1 HLPDV
6 LYFGSNK
13 VHRSYDKGETWEAI
27 SVDLTSGGEPGDV
40 PYGTITSL
48 HESPLEF
55 GLLAAGSDDGK
66 VWVTEDGGR
75 TWHDRSTG
83 LPSPLWVSRVELSGH
98 DRQRLLV
105 SLNGYRWDHFDAYV
119 YRSDDLGRTWTR
131 IGTDLP
137 AEPVNV
143 AREDPASGEIV
154 YVGTDHGLYVSL
166 DRGESFHPMRGQ
178 RAEAS
183 GDGTGD
189 WDSRM
194 MPNAPV
200 HDLTVQ
206 AREKDL
212 VVGTHGRSI
221 WIAPLDEVQQLTP
234 EILEEPLHVFAPDTL
249 THSTAWGAR
258 GYTWNDVFTPE
269 LTVAY
274 TVAETGPV
282 SFAVTNDKGITH
294 ATWTR
299 ASMAGL
305 NYATWS
311 MQVDRPLADGHEA
324 GEDDG
329 MFYLTPGEYFLQVSA
344 RGGDVTVPLVL
355 KAGPEPR
362 SRARKKMP

>member
-1 HLPDV
+1 M

-13 VHRSYDKGETWEAI
+13 VHRSLDRGETWTAI
-27 SVDLTSGGEPGDV
+27 STDLTAGGLPGDV
-40 PYGTITSL
+40 PYGTLTSL
-48 HESPLEF
+48 HESPLEY
-55 GLLAAGSDDGK
+55 GLLVAGTDDGK
-66 VWVTEDGGR
+66 IWITEDDGR
-75 TWHDRSTG
+75 TWQDRSAG
-83 LPSPLWVSRVELSGH
+83 LPGPLWVSRVELSGH

-143 AREDPASGEIV
+143 AKEDPASGEIV

-166 DRGESFHPMRGQ
+166 DRGDSFHPMRGQ
-178 RAEAS
+178 RAEREDTDPAR
-183 GDGTGD
+183 GLDV
-189 WDSRM
+189 WDSRT

-221 WIAPLDEVQQLTP
+221 WIADLEEVQQLTP
-234 EILEEPLHVFAPDTL
+234 ELLARGLHVFAPDTL
-249 THSTAWGAR
+249 RHSERWGTKS
-258 GYTWNDVFTPE
+258 GQWSDVFQPE
-269 LTVAY
+269 LSVAY
-274 TVAETGPV
+274 TVAKEGPV
-282 SFAVTNDKGITH
+282 TFRVVNTKGVEL
-294 ATWTR
+294 
-299 ASMAGL
+299 ASWEAASGAGL
-305 NYATWS
+305 NYTAWPLT
-311 MQVDRPLADGHEA
+311 VDRAMTDEQEP

-329 MFYLTPGEYFLQVSA
+329 LFYLIPGEYILSVSA
-344 RGGDVTVPLVL
+344 RGGDVAIPLVL
-355 KAGPEPR
+355 ETGPEPR